1 MFLVS
6 ILLIYTVPTIYAY
19 FRLKKFFPR
28 PLPKIV
34 FTLFYL
40 FVAFGF
46 FIGEILSHRTSG
58 GGWLKYI
65 ILVGFYTLPFLL
77 YLLLAVFLLD
87 ILRGANRLLKIV
99 PVEAIRNRKFQST
112 TIWMLFVIPI
122 IIVFMGAI
130 HAKTIRVNRYEV
142 DIPRKSAVINHL
154 KIALAS
160 DFHLGQITD
169 KRFLE
174 EFTGVLQTLNPD
186 IILLPGD
193 IIEGRRDD
201 EKTTAF
207 ARQFRLIKSKYG
219 LYGALGNHDS
229 HNRDENLKFFADA
242 GIKVLADEIIPI
254 ANSFYLVG
262 RNDAR
267 SDNRKP
273 IDVLLRQTAND
284 LPVIVLDHRPT
295 DIEAASQS
303 GVDIQLSG
311 HTHNGQLFPLNF
323 IVGEMYGLAWK
334 YRKVRNTH
342 LFVTSGI
349 FVWGP
354 PVRTA
359 GDSEIMIIDV
369 NFEDN

>member
-1 MFLVS
+1 M
-6 ILLIYTVPTIYAY
+6 
-19 FRLKKFFPR
+19 
-28 PLPKIV
+28 PKIV

-174 EFTGVLQTLNPD
+174 
-186 IILLPGD
+186 
-193 IIEGRRDD
+193 
-201 EKTTAF
+201 
-207 ARQFRLIKSKYG
+207 
-219 LYGALGNHDS
+219 
-229 HNRDENLKFFADA
+229 
-242 GIKVLADEIIPI
+242 
-254 ANSFYLVG
+254 
-262 RNDAR
+262 
-267 SDNRKP
+267 
-273 IDVLLRQTAND
+273 
-284 LPVIVLDHRPT
+284 
-295 DIEAASQS
+295 
-303 GVDIQLSG
+303 
-311 HTHNGQLFPLNF
+311 
-323 IVGEMYGLAWK
+323 
-334 YRKVRNTH
+334 
-342 LFVTSGI
+342 
-349 FVWGP
+349 
-354 PVRTA
+354 
-359 GDSEIMIIDV
+359 
-369 NFEDN
+369 